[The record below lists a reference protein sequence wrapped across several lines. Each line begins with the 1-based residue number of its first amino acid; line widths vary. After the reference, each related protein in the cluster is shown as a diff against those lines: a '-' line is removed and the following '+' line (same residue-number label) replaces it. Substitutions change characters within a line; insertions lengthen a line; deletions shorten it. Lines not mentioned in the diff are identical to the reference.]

1 MNCSAIDGKDGA
13 GEASVIHN
21 FRTGYESTND
31 ELQRTANFEFLIN
44 DSVRKPMAAISI
56 FPLKQI
62 HHLAAPT
69 IQKSFLFALCAF
81 AVKKRNRNTMRM
93 RGA

>member
-1 MNCSAIDGKDGA
+1 MNCSAIEGKDGA

-31 ELQRTANFEFLIN
+31 ELQSTANFEFLMN

-56 FPLKQI
+56 FPSKHI

-69 IQKSFLFALCAF
+69 NLHSYNPFYSLSSPLRL
-81 AVKKRNRNTMRM
+81 KKETETQ
-93 RGA
+93 